1 MTMGNL
7 PALIAFI
14 GDLLR
19 EKVTEQTF
27 FDTNTSEKVVYPY
40 MTYSVDTEWSEH
52 QRDDGNVDI
61 DIFDTSQSFA
71 DIIELEQLIK
81 DNFRL
86 MSVTQPDFVLR
97 MDYVRSSNV
106 PTADPLIRRRTVQ
119 MHIRVDWR
127 K

>member
-1 MTMGNL
+1 MGNL

-52 QRDDGNVDI
+52 QRDDGSVDI

-86 MSVTQPDFVLR
+86 MSVSQDDFVLR